1 MSHEINGDNLKEVIM
16 VDSKSCLLIVDV
28 QIGFIN
34 ESTRHV
40 PSLVEA
46 VQVEYDYVVATRFFN
61 PENSFFRK
69 LIKWER
75 FSPGSDDIPL
85 AFSARKDALII
96 DKPRYTCVSDNFIS
110 WLSERDISVV
120 HVCGID
126 TDICVTKCAVDLFEH
141 DIEPIVLSGLCAS
154 HAGEDAHQNAL
165 NTLKR
170 YIGKSQ
176 VR

>member
-1 MSHEINGDNLKEVIM
+1 MSDA
-16 VDSKSCLLIVDV
+16 KSCLLIVDV
-28 QIGFIN
+28 QNGFIN
-34 ESTRHV
+34 ESTKHV

-46 VQVEYDYVVATRFFN
+46 AQMEYDYIVATRFFN
-61 PENSFFRK
+61 PENSFFRT

-85 AFSARKDALII
+85 AFSVRKDALII
-96 DKPRYTCVSDNFIS
+96 DKPRYTCVSDKFIG
-110 WLSERDISVV
+110 WLCERNITVV

-126 TDICVTKCAVDLFEH
+126 TDICVTKCAVDLFENG
-141 DIEPIVLSGLCAS
+141 IEPVVLSALCAS
-154 HAGEDAHQNAL
+154 HAGKDAHQNAL
-165 NTLKR
+165 STLKR